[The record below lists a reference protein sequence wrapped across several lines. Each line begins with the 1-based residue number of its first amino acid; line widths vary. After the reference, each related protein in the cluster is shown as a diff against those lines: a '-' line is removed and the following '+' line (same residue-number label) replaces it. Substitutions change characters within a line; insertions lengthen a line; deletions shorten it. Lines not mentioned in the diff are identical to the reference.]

1 MSCSRGE
8 VRYLDGIVT
17 DGDDYTL
24 FGPLRWANSTRD
36 GGDALG
42 FGEPNAVF
50 ETVETEDSGGLH
62 FCGFAKTPIEPGQ
75 FIRIS
80 YEWQTVRVVVV
91 CSGV

>member
-17 DGDDYTL
+17 AGDDYTL

-36 GGDALG
+36 GGNALG

-50 ETVETEDSGGLH
+50 VETEDSGGLH
-62 FCGFAKTPIEPGQ
+62 FCGFATTPIEPGQ